1 MIADLLLEMS
11 RGRADEIQRFVGLQR
26 KWMDSLNRSI
36 DWHGKAAQLL
46 TTFLA

>member
-1 MIADLLLEMS
+1 MVADVVLELS
-11 RGRADEIQRFVGLQR
+11 RGRADKIQRFVGLQR
-26 KWMDSLNRSI
+26 QGMDSLNRPI